1 MSNARLIQRF
11 WIEIGNIVREVG
23 ADTICVAARSHFDGL
38 QRLRGYFANDLGEG
52 LRYKAR
58 LLGSVECFRG
68 GKVMFTYGNYC

>member
-23 ADTICVAARSHFDGL
+23 ADTICVAVRSHFE
-38 QRLRGYFANDLGEG
+38 RTSAFEGYVANDLGEG

-58 LLGSVECFRG
+58 LLGSIECFRG